1 MCIVCSGEDKYG
13 AEPALIRELV
23 AQRAEVDRPPLFNP
37 EGHLKK
43 DRAKTPLLM
52 AIGTGSLQVAKV
64 LVECRADVH
73 YTDALGS
80 TALNHCTVS
89 NRDMMAWL
97 KGFRP
102 KIEYGVP
109 VGGNKRPT

>member
-13 AEPALIRELV
+13 AKPALIRELV

-52 AIGTGSLQVAKV
+52 AIGCGGEKVARC
-64 LVECRADVH
+64 LVECRANMH
-73 YTDALGS
+73 YVDALGS
-80 TALNHCTVS
+80 TALNHCVAS
-89 NRDMMAWL
+89 NGEMKDWV
-97 KGFRP
+97 KSFGVT
-102 KIEYGVP
+102 YGVK
-109 VGGNKRPT
+109 VGGNKWPT